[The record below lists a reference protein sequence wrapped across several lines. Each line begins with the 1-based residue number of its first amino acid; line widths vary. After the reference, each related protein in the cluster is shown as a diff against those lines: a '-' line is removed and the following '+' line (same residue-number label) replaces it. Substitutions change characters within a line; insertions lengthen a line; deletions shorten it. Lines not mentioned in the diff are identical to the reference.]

1 MSGRG
6 EGLGR
11 AGAPRACAWALVA
24 ALVGLTAPTRAH
36 AGAEPDASPVA
47 SPVAAGRLV
56 VVDAGHGGA
65 KTGAKTRAGVNEKD
79 VTLAV
84 ARAARDALVA
94 LGFRVIM
101 TRDEDVDVKL
111 ADRILLA
118 NRERAAMFV
127 SIHANWSPVS
137 GRSGVETYI
146 LSADASDEDAQA
158 VLHLENEE
166 GEAAAPGAGTRTDG
180 GDLAFILGDL
190 ERSQAHQDAA
200 KLAKTVQA
208 AVAGVKGLGPSR
220 GLRQA
225 PFLVLRGAEMPA
237 ILVELGYL
245 SNATQG
251 ELLASAATQRA
262 AGEAVARGVAAF
274 AKARRAAR

>member
-1 MSGRG
+1 MSARRPG
-6 EGLGR
+6 
-11 AGAPRACAWALVA
+11 GAVLFAAALVA
-24 ALVGLTAPTRAH
+24 ALGALFAPLGAH
-36 AGAEPDASPVA
+36 AAPEPTPSAPAASPSA
-47 SPVAAGRLV
+47 GPGEGRLV
-56 VVDAGHGGA
+56 VVDAGHGGD
-65 KTGAKTRAGVNEKD
+65 KTGAKTRAGYDEKA

-84 ARAARDALVA
+84 ARAARDKLVA

-111 ADRILLA
+111 ADRIQLA

-137 GRSGVETYI
+137 SRSGVETYI

-158 VLHLENEE
+158 VLHLENDEE
-166 GEAAAPGAGTRTDG
+166 AGAVGAGKRTEG
-180 GDLAFILGDL
+180 GDLSFILGDL

-200 KLAKTVQA
+200 KLAKAVQA
-208 AVAGVKGLGPSR
+208 AVSGVKGLGPSR

-251 ELLASAATQRA
+251 ALLASEATQQA
-262 AGEAVARGVAAF
+262 AGEAVARGIATF
-274 AKARRAAR
+274 AKARRSGR